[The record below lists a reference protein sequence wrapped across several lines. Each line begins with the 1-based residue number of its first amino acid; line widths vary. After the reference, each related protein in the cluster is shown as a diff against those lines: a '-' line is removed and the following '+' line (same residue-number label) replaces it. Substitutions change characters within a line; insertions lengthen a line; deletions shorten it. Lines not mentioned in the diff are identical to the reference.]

1 MGNGIR
7 QNSITVSREEVQR
20 RGGLVILP
28 LKEYHKLRERAV
40 PTYYLTGKEAKEL
53 DKLVTRGLEEYE
65 KGETIEASSVREA
78 LKIYGGRQKRKKS

>member
-1 MGNGIR
+1 MGNGTR

-40 PTYYLTGKEAKEL
+40 PTYYLTGKEAEAL
-53 DKLVTRGLEEYE
+53 DKLVEEGLREYRQG
-65 KGETIEASSVREA
+65 KTK
-78 LKIYGGRQKRKKS
+78 KIRSLADLT